1 MHDTI
6 DTDVLANLPEVPPKG
21 GCLTLDT
28 VAGIIDFL
36 SSRPDQASV
45 PEFITN
51 TRLEAKT

>member
-6 DTDVLANLPEVPPKG
+6 DTDVLANLPEVTPKV

-28 VAGIIDFL
+28 VAGIIDL
-36 SSRPDQASV
+36 VASRSGQL

>member
-6 DTDVLANLPEVPPKG
+6 DTDVLANLPEVTPKVD
-21 GCLTLDT
+21 CLTLDS
-28 VAGIIDFL
+28 VAGIIVLDA
-36 SSRPDQASV
+36 SRSAQL